1 MSLKKYIDNYVEYID
16 IIYSNMKTYK
26 KKQQSKRLV
35 NKKKAVTFKTKKVNK
50 TKHNKSKSK
59 RKGGSL
65 VLGRKCQTINLL
77 SNNAKVALNNIL
89 LALRGGTHS
98 AKYRGN
104 VIAFIQ
110 SSNEGSTI
118 YEVGKEKI
126 IQETNNNKTK
136 QAPIG
141 IGNALGNFTGIAW
154 GGKMIRFSWGLDQGL
169 RDQPVG
175 QIIIAYQKA
184 VEYLLSVEG
193 FNKCIINFI
202 SPDSKFKENIPSSI
216 TLNIEYSKA
225 SDNGDITQI
234 NDDLKTFV
242 NNVNNIEHITTQN
255 TNEKPNTQV
264 DNCKNNPLIEKKF
277 MRGEYNWKIP
287 ISNEKN
293 KLDVNNLI
301 DIQQYLISKAKTK
314 KGFGNLYDDPD
325 IETNY
330 VAVIGRLENTNYV
343 SIGTKLEGEKGYRI
357 FEDYN
362 KAWKCVNPENKV

>member
-1 MSLKKYIDNYVEYID
+1 MSLKKYINNYVEYID

-59 RKGGSL
+59 RKGGTF

-98 AKYRGN
+98 EKHRDNIY
-104 VIAFIQ
+104 ITFIQ
-110 SSNEGSTI
+110 SSNKGSTI
-118 YEVGKEKI
+118 YEVGKTK
-126 IQETNNNKTK
+126 TNNNNNNNNKTK

-141 IGNALGNFTGIAW
+141 FGNALGNFTGLAW
-154 GGKMIRFSWGLDQGL
+154 GGKMIRFSWGFDQGL
-169 RDQPVG
+169 RYEPVD
-175 QIIIAYQKA
+175 QIISAYKEA
-184 VEYLLSVEG
+184 VEYLLSDKG
-193 FNKCIINFI
+193 FNNCIRNFI
-202 SPDSKFKENIPSSI
+202 CPDSHCDNEMDIPSSI
-216 TLNIEYSKA
+216 TLNIENSVNN
-225 SDNGDITQI
+225 DNRIIDI
-234 NDDLKTFV
+234 NDKLEKFV
-242 NNVNNIEHITTQN
+242 KDVRYTITTQN
-255 TNEKPNTQV
+255 TNEKPNTQE
-264 DNCKNNPLIEKKF
+264 DNCKNNPLIQKKF

-301 DIQQYLISKAKTK
+301 DIQQYLISKAK
-314 KGFGNLYDDPD
+314 KGFGNLYDDPE

-330 VAVIGRLENTNYV
+330 VAVIGRLENPNYV

-357 FEDYN
+357 FKDYN
-362 KAWKCVNPENKV
+362 KAWKCVNPEK